1 MAILTTLI
9 KSHPALRAKPT
20 SVILPDQD
28 SNLKLNNLARY
39 SKQSPRLVLEEYG
52 HCEVPAGCGG
62 AVLRWRNPNE
72 PIPMVI
78 QTSYSN
84 GLPTILLDGQKTVSA
99 RNPVSY
105 GTHTLAITINNFD
118 PNFAILS
125 LRAWLD
131 EQYVRIL
138 QPTGDVEILSK
149 PDGTWKYTLR
159 VLATDEWRQ
168 PDFDDTNWLPMVE
181 KPIKPNPH
189 GFTHWDDRLKKHG
202 MVPLGL
208 SGEQALTQISTVYI
222 RKIFTLYKKGE

>member
-1 MAILTTLI
+1 
-9 KSHPALRAKPT
+9 
-20 SVILPDQD
+20 LPDQD
-28 SNLKLNNLARY
+28 SNLKLNDLARY

-62 AVLRWRNPNE
+62 VVLRWRNPNE
-72 PIPMVI
+72 PLPMVI
-78 QTSYSN
+78 QLSYGN

-105 GTHTLAITINNFD
+105 GAHALAITINNFD

-159 VLATDEWRQ
+159 VPATDEWHQ
-168 PDFDDTNWLPMVE
+168 PNFDDTNWLPMVE
-181 KPIKPNPH
+181 N
-189 GFTHWDDRLKKHG
+189 R
-202 MVPLGL
+202 
-208 SGEQALTQISTVYI
+208 
-222 RKIFTLYKKGE
+222 